1 MGGEC
6 GVVGCNVWGSECGGG
21 VIVGLW
27 VAMWGGGELG
37 GECGV
42 VGCSVQVGIVGCSV
56 QVGGGGRGECGVVGC
71 SVGVEGWGVIVGLWM
86 QCGGGVGVSVGV
98 GEVCLFSSGA
108 VHVW

>member
-1 MGGEC
+1 MWGWGDC
-6 GVVGCNVWGSECGGG
+6 GVVGCNV
-21 VIVGLW
+21 
-27 VAMWGGGELG
+27 
-37 GECGV
+37 
-42 VGCSVQVGIVGCSV
+42 QV
-56 QVGGGGRGECGVVGC
+56 GVVGC